1 MLRHRRRDPMSR
13 YRRHQEEIIVLA
25 VRWYISYRL
34 SLRDLAEMLAER
46 GLDVSVDDLAVGSA
60 VRSGVRETLGPS
72 AEARGLL
79 VAHGRDL
86 RPDSRPMVL
95 PVSRSR
101 QAGTHHRLG

>member
-1 MLRHRRRDPMSR
+1 
-13 YRRHQEEIIVLA
+13 VLA

-72 AEARGLL
+72 ADARGLL

>member
-1 MLRHRRRDPMSR
+1 MPRHRRRDPMFR

-60 VRSGVRETLGPS
+60 VRSGVRETLTTTQFMG
-72 AEARGLL
+72 
-79 VAHGRDL
+79 
-86 RPDSRPMVL
+86 
-95 PVSRSR
+95 
-101 QAGTHHRLG
+101 